1 MVCNRCG
8 MNNHRGSQFCSGC
21 AAPMLANNQNQ
32 QQQFHQGFN
41 QNQQQHVHQGF
52 NGNQMNQAPGASGRA
67 ITAMILSIAGLIF
80 CGWLTSIPG
89 MILGKVEMN
98 AIRDGRASQAGSGFA
113 KVGFYGGIAV
123 TAFYGVVSVLYLAY
137 AVLTVNY

>member
-8 MNNHRGSQFCSGC
+8 MKNHQGSQFCSGC

-32 QQQFHQGFN
+32 QQFHQGFN
-41 QNQQQHVHQGF
+41 QNQQQQFHQGV
-52 NGNQMNQAPGASGRA
+52 NPNQMVQKAGASGRA
-67 ITAMILSIAGLIF
+67 ITSMILSIVGLIF

-89 MILGKVEMN
+89 LILGKVEMN

-137 AVLTVNY
+137 AVLSVNY